1 TDIPPD
7 RHELACRSPALDLD
21 LDGEFTPPETQ
32 HYPALPLEKLPEL
45 LSRTD
50 KLLRQAADTVCA

>member
-1 TDIPPD
+1 MTKNRATEKEKRTDIPPD
-7 RHELACRSPALDLD
+7 RHKLACRSPALDLD

-45 LSRTD
+45 LSR
-50 KLLRQAADTVCA
+50 

>member
-1 TDIPPD
+1 GK
-7 RHELACRSPALDLD
+7 EKKLAFGPYAVKKQLIRSNPAQN

-32 HYPALPLEKLPEL
+32 HYPALPLEKLPEC

-50 KLLRQAADTVCA
+50 N